1 MGAAVTSL
9 RYPLDPRTVAGDWR
23 LEVSAERGN
32 TSLLVPVLPATFR
45 PPHPVQVEQL
55 PFLVMVGDEESV
67 KCSPLA
73 GAGAAAPRRAR
84 EWRHA
89 ARQRHRQPRRHGPR
103 RLRQPLPHRRD
114 PGRRQTCAVQ
124 AGPDCHVFIYYM
136 SGYVGRN
143 PKLVSSR
150 LINFHFLLLGT
161 TPARMDIY

>member
-1 MGAAVTSL
+1 MGAVVTSL

-73 GAGAAAPRRAR
+73 GAGAAAPRGAR

-89 ARQRHRQPRRHGPR
+89 TRQCHRQPRRHGPR
-103 RLRQPLPHRRD
+103 RLRQPLAHRRD

-124 AGPDCHVFIYYM
+124 AGPDCFVFIICQDM
-136 SGYVGRN
+136 LAEILN
-143 PKLVSSR
+143 
-150 LINFHFLLLGT
+150 
-161 TPARMDIY
+161 